1 MDYIA
6 YYFRFYIIILYFL
19 NVESKVA
26 KMGDFEVFFAQNSL
40 SIYCINWKYEINN
53 IILFNFYT
61 LIKKNIIKI

>member
-40 SIYCINWKYEINN
+40 SIYCIN
-53 IILFNFYT
+53 
-61 LIKKNIIKI
+61 